1 MAMRNLAQVR
11 AQNAST
17 AAPSIGR
24 GSGDGKAVAKKV
36 PAQIVQNGIL
46 GALAFAIETGAGY
59 RDVFNAVCA
68 HLRSPE
74 LASLGIVPAN
84 PEALFDLLSRASAG
98 TLRAVT
104 SETMEYL
111 NYLRRF
117 ASGEKDSNA

>member
-1 MAMRNLAQVR
+1 MQNLAQLR
-11 AQNAST
+11 ARNAIV
-17 AAPSIGR
+17 AAPGIGR
-24 GSGDGKAVAKKV
+24 GQGDGRAVAKKV

-59 RDVFNAVCA
+59 RDVFAAVCT

-74 LASLGIVPAN
+74 LASLGIAPAD
-84 PEALFDLLSRASAG
+84 PESLFKALSEASAD

-104 SETMEYL
+104 AETMEYL

-117 ASGEKDSNA
+117 AEGDKDPNA

>member
-1 MAMRNLAQVR
+1 MQNLAQIR
-11 AQNAST
+11 ARNAIV
-17 AAPSIGR
+17 AAPGIGR
-24 GSGDGKAVAKKV
+24 GQDDGRAVAKKV

-59 RDVFNAVCA
+59 GDVFVAVCS

-74 LASLGIVPAN
+74 LASLGIAPADPKSLFN
-84 PEALFDLLSRASAG
+84 ALCEASAD

-117 ASGEKDSNA
+117 AEGDKDPNA